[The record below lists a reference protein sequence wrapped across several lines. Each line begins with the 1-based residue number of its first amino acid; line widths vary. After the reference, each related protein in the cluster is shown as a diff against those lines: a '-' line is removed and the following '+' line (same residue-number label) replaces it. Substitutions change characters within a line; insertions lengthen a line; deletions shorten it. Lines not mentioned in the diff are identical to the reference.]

1 MSKEISEE
9 ETTHQKIEKFFSTN
23 NRLLYMDTS
32 ANILAGVTFFFYFV
46 STYEHDL
53 FKVLNYIDYVACI
66 WFLFVH
72 IIKIIIAHQSL
83 LYLISLESLINL
95 IIEIPPLFWP
105 CCGDYETDNY
115 YLFMNMIYLKY

>member
-32 ANILAGVTFFFYFV
+32 ANILAGVPFFSSFF

-53 FKVLNYIDYVACI
+53 FKVLN
-66 WFLFVH
+66 
-72 IIKIIIAHQSL
+72 
-83 LYLISLESLINL
+83 
-95 IIEIPPLFWP
+95 
-105 CCGDYETDNY
+105 
-115 YLFMNMIYLKY
+115 

>member
-66 WFLFVH
+66 WFLFNDTLY
-72 IIKIIIAHQSL
+72 ISDLSL
-83 LYLISLESLINL
+83 YCSLSKVV
-95 IIEIPPLFWP
+95 
-105 CCGDYETDNY
+105 
-115 YLFMNMIYLKY
+115 LKS